1 MVSLHK
7 TLLGNPLML
16 FHQSARK
23 LSGFILAV
31 SLSCS
36 LIGAEVTPAL
46 ADALANTPAK
56 QAFGAM
62 TLPSVSKPSSHGF
75 YSKGCIA
82 GAVALPVDGPNW
94 QVMRLSRNRNWGHP
108 VLIGLLEK
116 LSRDGAKTGW
126 PGLLVGDI
134 SQPRGGPML
143 TGHASHQVGLDADIW
158 LTPMPNRR
166 FTNRERENVSA
177 VSMLKPNSLYVD
189 QKKWTASRTALL
201 KHAAG
206 YPEVERIFV
215 HPGIKKQLC
224 ETVSGDRSWLAK
236 VRPYWGHFYHF
247 HVRIRCQAG
256 SKDCKPQDPIG
267 KDDGCGKSLD
277 WWFTDEPWKPAKPAK
292 PGEKPKPPKVMMVSQ
307 LPAACATLLNA
318 PNPASVKDVTYGLGG
333 SGIAIAPAPQAGADA
348 PPVAPAAIPLPAS
361 KP

>member
-1 MVSLHK
+1 MMFRPILR
-7 TLLGNPLML
+7 
-16 FHQSARK
+16 Q
-23 LSGFILAV
+23 LS
-31 SLSCS
+31 
-36 LIGAEVTPAL
+36 AL
-46 ADALANTPAK
+46 ALHLGLSAVLFSSALTAAQADMPAK
-56 QAFGAM
+56 QAFG
-62 TLPSVSKPSSHGF
+62 TIKLPSRTQPQSYGF

-82 GAVALPVDGPNW
+82 GAVALPVDGPHW

-108 VLIGLLEK
+108 AMIALLEK
-116 LSRDGAKTGW
+116 LSRDASKTGW

-158 LTPMPNRR
+158 LTPMPANHR
-166 FTNRERENVSA
+166 FTNQEREEISA

-189 QKKWTASRTALL
+189 PDKWTPSRTALL

-224 ETVSGDRSWLAK
+224 DTVKGDRSWLAK

-256 SKDCKPQDPIG
+256 SPDCKPQEPVG
-267 KDDGCGKSLD
+267 KDDGCGKALD
-277 WWFTDEPWKPAKPAK
+277 WWFTDEPWKPAKPGK
-292 PGEKPKPPKVMMVSQ
+292 KPKPPKIMMVSD
-307 LPAACATLLNA
+307 LPSACAALLNA
-318 PNPASVKDVTYGLGG
+318 PSPASVKDVTYGLQNKTHDAA
-333 SGIAIAPAPQAGADA
+333 SAA
-348 PPVAPAAIPLPAS
+348 PPSAFAEPAMPSPVPLPAQR
-361 KP
+361 P

>member
-1 MVSLHK
+1 M
-7 TLLGNPLML
+7 T
-16 FHQSARK
+16 FARK
-23 LSGFILAV
+23 LCAIAL
-31 SLSCS
+31 SLSLTAPLLS
-36 LIGAEVTPAL
+36 GAVTTAQ
-46 ADALANTPAK
+46 ADAPAK
-56 QAFGAM
+56 QAFGSVK
-62 TLPSVSKPSSHGF
+62 LPNVSTPESYGF
-75 YSKGCIA
+75 YSKGCIS
-82 GAVALPVDGPNW
+82 GAVALPVDGQNW

-108 VLIGLLEK
+108 NLIALLEK
-116 LSRDGAKTGW
+116 LSRDAAKTGW
-126 PGLLVGDI
+126 NGLLVGDI

-166 FTNRERENVSA
+166 FTNQEREDVSA
-177 VSMLKPNSLYVD
+177 VSMLQPNSLYVD

-201 KHAAG
+201 KHAAS
-206 YPEVERIFV
+206 YPQVERLFV

-247 HVRIRCQAG
+247 HVRLRCQAG
-256 SKDCKPQDPIG
+256 SPDCKPQEPTG

-307 LPAACATLLNA
+307 LPSACAALLNA
-318 PNPASVKDVTYGLGG
+318 PTPASVKDVTYGLKSTGNE
-333 SGIAIAPAPQAGADA
+333 AETFAPAQVPAFAA
-348 PPVAPAAIPLPAS
+348 PVPPASIPLPAQ